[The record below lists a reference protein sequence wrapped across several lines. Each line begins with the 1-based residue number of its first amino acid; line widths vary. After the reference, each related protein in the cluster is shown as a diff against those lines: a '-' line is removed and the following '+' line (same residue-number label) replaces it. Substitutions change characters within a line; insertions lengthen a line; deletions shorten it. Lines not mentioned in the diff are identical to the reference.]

1 MPDLKLIN
9 ISKTFSELVALKKI
23 SLELKEG
30 ELLVVLGPSGCGKST
45 LLRLI
50 AGLEELD
57 DGEIYIGDKRVDKL
71 RPKDRNVAMV
81 FQNYSLY
88 PHMSV
93 RKNLAFPLKIA
104 KESKE
109 YILQQVT
116 QTAELLGLSEKL
128 NARPAQLSGGQRQR
142 VAVGRAIIRNPSL
155 FLLDEPFSNLDA
167 NLRTKMQ
174 REIVRIQKKM
184 NTTTVHVTHDQAEA
198 LTMADRIA
206 LLDKGKLVQLGTPED
221 LYSSPANI
229 FVADFL
235 GFPKINLIEG
245 DIDSGILHPFGI
257 EIPAEHRNTNYSSVT
272 IGIRPENII
281 INQNGSHEGLVVDSV
296 YLGDQYVITLDYNK
310 SKIVVS
316 GEKNPLEIGKIVNF
330 TFDIENI
337 LLFSRLNGSLLIRD
351 NQA

>member
-1 MPDLKLIN
+1 MPVLKLNNVSKSFNETSALEN
-9 ISKTFSELVALKKI
+9 ISFELA
-23 SLELKEG
+23 EG

-57 DGEIYIGDKRVDKL
+57 SGEIFIGDRRVDKL

-93 RKNLAFPLKIA
+93 MKNLAFPLKIA
-104 KESKE
+104 KESKS
-109 YILQQVT
+109 YITKQVAE
-116 QTAELLGLSEKL
+116 TAELLGLTDKL
-128 NARPAQLSGGQRQR
+128 SARPAQLSGGQRQR
-142 VAVGRAIIRNPSL
+142 VAVGRAIIRNPSI

-206 LLDKGKLVQLGTPED
+206 LLDKGKLIQLGTPKE
-221 LYSSPANI
+221 LYSSPVNI

-245 DIDSGILHPFGI
+245 GISDGFLHPFGY
-257 EIPAEHRNTNYSSVT
+257 EIHSMQNKTINSGIK
-272 IGIRPENII
+272 IGIRPENIKI
-281 INQNGSHEGLVVDSV
+281 DENGQCAGVVVDSIF
-296 YLGDQYVITLDYNK
+296 LGDQYVITLDFK
-310 SKIVVS
+310 GFKIVIS
-316 GEKNPLEIGKIVNF
+316 GEKYPVECGKIVNF
-330 TFDIENI
+330 TLDLKNVLFFNI
-337 LLFSRLNGSLLIRD
+337 SNGLSL
-351 NQA
+351 